1 MTKQS
6 LQTLACVVSLFA
18 LNAILCHELFTVEYT
33 QHMGSIEGAYISIS
47 RYALENPGGLSWF
60 PLWYGGIPY
69 QNSYPPL
76 LHLLVAAFAGVTG
89 LSAAL
94 SYHAI
99 TALMYCLGPVTLFW
113 MSCRLSGTRATS
125 FVASLLYSLFS
136 PSTILM
142 PSVLEDLGTSL
153 GPRRLQALV
162 YWGEGPHV
170 MAMTLLPLAVVALS
184 AALKKPSPVRVY
196 VAAIA
201 LASVVLT
208 NWLGGLALAAAVVA
222 YLLSRYAGS
231 LRMWAMAMGIGVLSY
246 ALVSPWI
253 PPSTLL
259 AIRRNAQV
267 VEGTYPVTWSQIGYL
282 LVALAALAIAGFLLR
297 KAEARPVV
305 QFSVFFL
312 LLMAAQAL
320 SGEWFAIYIFPQPER
335 YHLEMEMAIC
345 LVTAFACEKIVA
357 GSSRRPRLAALF
369 VGFCLVVAQWR
380 NYRDYSTKLI
390 QPVDIE
396 ATVEYQMAD
405 WLDKNLPGRRV
416 FVPGS
421 ESFWLNAF
429 ADNPQLGG
437 GFDQGISN
445 PAIPMVTHGLLA
457 NEDAGELGTAWLR
470 AYGVD
475 AIAVGGANSRE
486 FFKPYNDPKKFD
498 GVLEELWRNNDDVI
512 YGVPRR
518 STSLAH
524 VIQPADRVAE
534 EPEDALDVEPFTAF
548 VNALENPELPAA
560 EFRWK
565 SPHEAEITAELG
577 PHQFIAVQVSHDPG
591 WRAWV
596 NGEPRRILRDE
607 LGLMAIDARCE
618 GSCAVKLVYDGGPE
632 MWLAKAAGI
641 TSILGGFIWLWVQ
654 RRFDTSRHKYRYLN
668 LKMQG
673 FIAPLEPR

>member
-1 MTKQS
+1 
-6 LQTLACVVSLFA
+6 
-18 LNAILCHELFTVEYT
+18 
-33 QHMGSIEGAYISIS
+33 MGSIEGAYISIS

-94 SYHAI
+94 AYHAI

-113 MSCRLSGTRATS
+113 MSYRLSGARAAS

-136 PSTILM
+136 PSAILM
-142 PSVLEDLGTSL
+142 PSVLEDLGGSL

-170 MAMTLLPLAVVALS
+170 TAMTLLPVAIVALS

-208 NWLGGLALAAAVVA
+208 NWLGGLALGAAVVA
-222 YLLSRYAGS
+222 YLLSRHAGS
-231 LRMWAMAMGIGVLSY
+231 LRMWVIALGIGILSY
-246 ALVSPWI
+246 ALASPWI
-253 PPSTLL
+253 PPSTLMD
-259 AIRRNAQV
+259 IWRNAPDV
-267 VEGTYPVTWSQIGYL
+267 GGRYPVTWQQVWYL
-282 LVALAALAIAGFLLR
+282 AAALVLVALAGLLLR
-297 KAEARPVV
+297 KMRVRPIV
-305 QFSVFFL
+305 QFSTFFFL
-312 LLMAAQAL
+312 FMASQVL
-320 SGEWFAIYIFPQPER
+320 SEEWLGVYIFPQPKR

-345 LVTAFACEKIVA
+345 LVVVFASEKIV
-357 GSSRRPRLAALF
+357 GSSRGRRLAWLV
-369 VGFCLVVAQWR
+369 VGFCLVAVQWH

-390 QPVDIE
+390 QPVDIR
-396 ATVEYQMAD
+396 ATIEYQVAD
-405 WLDKNLPGRRV
+405 WLDENLPGRRV

-445 PAIPMVTHGLLA
+445 PRIPMVTYGLLA
-457 NEDAGELGTAWLR
+457 SEADGEFGKTWLQ
-470 AYGVD
+470 AYGID
-475 AIAVGGANSRE
+475 AIAVGGPSSRE
-486 FFKPYNDPKKFD
+486 FFKPYRDAKKFD
-498 GVLEELWRNNDDVI
+498 GVLEELWRDNDDVI

-518 STSLAH
+518 SISLAH
-524 VIQPADRVAE
+524 VIEPADRVAK
-534 EPEDALDVEPFTAF
+534 EPEDALDVDSITAF
-548 VNALENPELPAA
+548 VNALENPQLPLA

-577 PHQFIAVQVSHDPG
+577 PYQFIAVQVSHDPG

-596 NGEPRRILRDE
+596 NGEPRRVLRDE

-618 GSCAVKLVYDGGPE
+618 GLCTVRLVYDGGPE
-632 MWLAKAAGI
+632 MWLAKAACIG
-641 TSILGGFIWLWVQ
+641 SLLGGFLWLWVD
-654 RRFDTSRHKYRYLN
+654 RRPKS
-668 LKMQG
+668 
-673 FIAPLEPR
+673 ASA

>member
-1 MTKQS
+1 M
-6 LQTLACVVSLFA
+6 SLFA
-18 LNAILCHELFTVEYT
+18 LNAILCHELFTIEYT

-47 RYALENPGGLSWF
+47 RYAMENPGDLTWF

-76 LHLLVAAFAGVTG
+76 LHLLVAAFAGVAG
-89 LSAAL
+89 VSAAL
-94 SYHAI
+94 AYHAV
-99 TALMYCLGPVTLFW
+99 TAVMYCLGPVTLFW
-113 MSCRLSGTRATS
+113 MSYRLSGARAAS

-170 MAMTLLPLAVVALS
+170 TAMTLLPVAIVALS

-222 YLLSRYAGS
+222 YLLSRYTAS
-231 LRMWAMAMGIGVLSY
+231 LRMWAMALGIGTLSY
-246 ALVSPWI
+246 ALASPWI

-267 VEGTYPVTWSQIGYL
+267 VVGTYPVNWSQIVYL
-282 LVALAALAIAGFLLR
+282 AVALAALAILALLLR

-305 QFSVFFL
+305 QFSAFFFL
-312 LLMAAQAL
+312 LMASQAL
-320 SGEWFAIYIFPQPER
+320 SGEWLDVYIFPQPER
-335 YHLEMEMAIC
+335 YNLEMEMAIC
-345 LVTAFACEKIVA
+345 LVAAFACEKIVV
-357 GSSRRPRLAALF
+357 GSSRRLRLAVLF
-369 VGFCLVVAQWR
+369 VAFCLVVAQWR

-390 QPVDIE
+390 QPIDIR
-396 ATVEYQMAD
+396 ATIEYKVAN

-429 ADNPQLGG
+429 SDNPQLGG

-445 PAIPMVTHGLLA
+445 PAVPMVTHGLLA
-457 NEDAGELGTAWLR
+457 NEGAGELGTAWLR

-486 FFKPYNDPKKFD
+486 SFKPYNDPKKFD
-498 GVLEELWRNNDDVI
+498 GVLEELWRDNDDVI

-524 VIQPADRVAE
+524 VIEPADRVAE
-534 EPEDALDVEPFTAF
+534 EPENALDVESITAF

-565 SPHEAEITAELG
+565 SPHEAEITAELR
-577 PHQFIAVQVSHDPG
+577 PYQFIAVQVSHDPG

-607 LGLMAIDARCE
+607 LGLMAIDVRCE
-618 GSCAVKLVYDGGPE
+618 GLCTVTLVYDGGPE

-641 TSILGGFIWLWVQ
+641 GSILGGFLWLWAD
-654 RRFDTSRHKYRYLN
+654 RRSKSAAR
-668 LKMQG
+668 
-673 FIAPLEPR
+673 